1 MSTENNELEYVVIWE
16 QPKMEPPEFR
26 LYYDETGAVICYTG
40 DKSMTGNYIVID
52 AQTFAAARPDI
63 KIIDGRISTASP
75 KSVVYKLMP
84 NNDEGVECIADD
96 ISIIADSVYDGK
108 TTKWKLKIYELE

>member
-1 MSTENNELEYVVIWE
+1 MSTEDNQSEYVVIWE

-26 LYYDETGAVICYTG
+26 LYYDANGAVICYTG

-52 AQTFAAARPDI
+52 AQTFATARADI
-63 KIIDGRISTASP
+63 RVIDGRISTASP

-84 NNDEGVECIADD
+84 DKDEGVECIAEDV
-96 ISIIADSVYDGK
+96 SIIADIAYDGK
-108 TTKWKLKIYELE
+108 TTKWKLNIYELE

>member
-1 MSTENNELEYVVIWE
+1 MSTEDNELEYVVIWE

-26 LYYDETGAVICYTG
+26 LYYDENGAVICYTG

-52 AQTFAAARPDI
+52 AQTFAAARPDVRV
-63 KIIDGRISTASP
+63 IDGRISTASP

-84 NNDEGVECIADD
+84 SKDEGIVCIAED
-96 ISIIADSVYDGK
+96 ISIIPDNTYAGE
-108 TTKWKLKIYELE
+108 TTKWKLNIYELD

>member
-1 MSTENNELEYVVIWE
+1 MSTDTNQHDHIVIWE
-16 QPKMEPPEFR
+16 QPKLEPPEFR
-26 LYYDETGAVICYTG
+26 LYYDDKGAVICYTG

-63 KIIDGRISTASP
+63 KIIDGKISTVSP

-84 NNDEGVECIADD
+84 NRDEGVECIADD
-96 ISIIADSVYDGK
+96 ISIVTDSSYDGK

>member
-1 MSTENNELEYVVIWE
+1 MSTDDNQQDYIVIWE
-16 QPKMEPPEFR
+16 QPKLEPPEFR
-26 LYYDETGAVICYTG
+26 LYYDDKGAVICYTG

-63 KIIDGRISTASP
+63 KIIDGKISTVSP

-84 NNDEGVECIADD
+84 NSDEGVECIADD
-96 ISIIADSVYDGK
+96 ISIVTDSSYDGK

>member
-1 MSTENNELEYVVIWE
+1 MSTEDNQQDYVIIWE
-16 QPKMEPPEFR
+16 QPKLEPPEFR
-26 LYYDETGAVICYTG
+26 LYYDDKGAVICYTG

-52 AQTFAAARPDI
+52 AQTFAAGRPDI

-75 KSVVYKLMP
+75 KAVVYKLMP
-84 NNDEGVECIADD
+84 NRDEGVECIADD
-96 ISIIADSVYDGK
+96 ISIITDSSYDGK

>member
-1 MSTENNELEYVVIWE
+1 MSTEDSQSEYVVIWE

-26 LYYDETGAVICYTG
+26 LYYDSNGAVICYTG

-52 AQTFAAARPDI
+52 AQTFATARADI
-63 KIIDGRISTASP
+63 RVIDGRISTASP

-84 NNDEGVECIADD
+84 DKDEGVECMAEDV
-96 ISIIADSVYDGK
+96 SIIADIAYDGK
-108 TTKWKLKIYELE
+108 TTKWKLNIYELE

>member
-1 MSTENNELEYVVIWE
+1 MSTTDNHQEYIILWE

-26 LYYDETGAVICYTG
+26 LYYDETGSVICYTG

-52 AQTFAAARPDI
+52 AQTFAAARPDVRV
-63 KIIDGRISTASP
+63 IDGRLSTAAP

-84 NNDEGVECIADD
+84 NNNEGVECVSED
-96 ISIIADSVYDGK
+96 ISIIADDSYDGK
-108 TTKWKLKIYELE
+108 TTKWNLNIYELE

>member
-1 MSTENNELEYVVIWE
+1 MSTEDNQQEYVVIWE

-26 LYYDETGAVICYTG
+26 LYYDENGAVMCYTG
-40 DKSMTGNYIVID
+40 DKSMTGTYIIID

-84 NNDEGVECIADD
+84 NSDEGAECIVDD
-96 ISIIADSVYDGK
+96 VSIIADSSYDGK

>member
-1 MSTENNELEYVVIWE
+1 MSIEDNQQEYVVIWE

-26 LYYDETGAVICYTG
+26 LYYDDKGAVICYTG

-52 AQTFAAARPDI
+52 AQTFAAARPDVR
-63 KIIDGRISTASP
+63 IIDGRISTASA

-84 NNDEGVECIADD
+84 NLNTGVECIAED
-96 ISIIADSVYDGK
+96 ISIIADSLYKGK
-108 TTKWKLKIYELE
+108 TKKWKLNIYELE

>member
-1 MSTENNELEYVVIWE
+1 MSTEDNQSEYVVIWE

-26 LYYDETGAVICYTG
+26 LYYDANGAVICYTG

-52 AQTFAAARPDI
+52 AQTFATARADI
-63 KIIDGRISTASP
+63 RVIDGRISTASP

-84 NNDEGVECIADD
+84 DKDEGVECMAEDV
-96 ISIIADSVYDGK
+96 SIIADIAYDGK
-108 TTKWKLKIYELE
+108 TTKWKLNIYELE

>member
-1 MSTENNELEYVVIWE
+1 MSAEDNQQEYIVIWE

-26 LYYDETGAVICYTG
+26 LYYDENGAVIGYTG

-84 NNDEGVECIADD
+84 NENEGIECTAED
-96 ISIIADSVYDGK
+96 ISIIADSSYDGK
-108 TTKWKLKIYELE
+108 KTKWKLNIYELE

>member
-1 MSTENNELEYVVIWE
+1 MSTDANQQDHIIIWE
-16 QPKMEPPEFR
+16 QPKLEPPEFR
-26 LYYDETGAVICYTG
+26 LYYDDKGAVICYTG

-63 KIIDGRISTASP
+63 KIIDGKISTVSP

-84 NNDEGVECIADD
+84 NRDEGVECIADD
-96 ISIIADSVYDGK
+96 ISIVTDSSYDGK